1 MAAWGWG
8 RAYMPSYLGFQEP
21 RLGIPV
27 LLQLILHVLAESHGI
42 LASVV
47 WAEVF
52 DDGLCFSWSRNRD
65 LIVLN
70 VDGFKNCNA
79 EPRQLSPATQNIA
92 QLYQQPLAAQPVR
105 KPLEMHSAVVIT
117 KCRGNLSRKTLG
129 FGCHFSFQ
137 EWAKHTPNPLLQ
149 EKMLSASPW
158 DLVPQSCGC
167 SRADKVF
174 KETDKCYRLMFSRIS
189 QFYHIVRLL
198 KLTQSSYKGYFLDV
212 GTAVSSLF

>member
-65 LIVLN
+65 LTVLN
-70 VDGFKNCNA
+70 VDAFKNCKA

-92 QLYQQPLAAQPVR
+92 QLYQQPLTAQHIR
-105 KPLEMHSAVVIT
+105 KPLEMHSAVVKT
-117 KCRGNLSRKTLG
+117 KCRGNLSRNTGVWMSFFLLRVGKTYPK
-129 FGCHFSFQ
+129 SI
-137 EWAKHTPNPLLQ
+137 TPR
-149 EKMLSASPW
+149 KDGICLSLELTTTEPW
-158 DLVPQSCGC
+158 
-167 SRADKVF
+167 VF
-174 KETDKCYRLMFSRIS
+174 ESW
-189 QFYHIVRLL
+189 
-198 KLTQSSYKGYFLDV
+198 
-212 GTAVSSLF
+212 